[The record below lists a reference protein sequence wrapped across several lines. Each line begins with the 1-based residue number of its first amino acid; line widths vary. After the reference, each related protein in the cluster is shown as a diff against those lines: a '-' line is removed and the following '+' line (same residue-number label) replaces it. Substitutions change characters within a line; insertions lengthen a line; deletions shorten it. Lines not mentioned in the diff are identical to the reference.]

1 VKKKLLF
8 FGLKLSIS
16 LIIAFLLQSI
26 VFNKLGVTYSF
37 DLLLSSYIVNF
48 FLAFLIVG
56 AILLYI
62 NKLKSYIGFLFML
75 GSFIKFGVFF
85 IFFYP
90 IFKEDGII
98 SSFEFSLFFIPYMIC
113 LLYETFSLTSILNKM

>member
-8 FGLKLSIS
+8 FGLKLGIS

-26 VFNKLGVTYSF
+26 IFNKLSVTYSF

-90 IFKEDGII
+90 IFKENGII

>member
-1 VKKKLLF
+1 MKKKLLF
-8 FGLKLSIS
+8 FGLKLGIS

-26 VFNKLGVTYSF
+26 IFNKLSVTYSF

-48 FLAFLIVG
+48 FLAFIIVG
-56 AILLYI
+56 TILLYV

-90 IFKEDGII
+90 IFKENGII

>member
-1 VKKKLLF
+1 MKKKLLF

>member
-8 FGLKLSIS
+8 FGLKLGIS

-26 VFNKLGVTYSF
+26 IFNKLSVTYSF

-48 FLAFLIVG
+48 FLAFIIVG
-56 AILLYI
+56 TILLYV

-90 IFKEDGII
+90 IFKENGII